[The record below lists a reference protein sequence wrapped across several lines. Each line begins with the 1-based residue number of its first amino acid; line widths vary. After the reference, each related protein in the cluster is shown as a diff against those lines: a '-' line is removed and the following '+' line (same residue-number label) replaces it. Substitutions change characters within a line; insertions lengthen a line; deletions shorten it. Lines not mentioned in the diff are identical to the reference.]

1 MVMEVMRYRKWL
13 IIGLLC
19 ISCVGLILLKPPI
32 SLVKTSPTQG
42 INRINRARALDE
54 QISAID
60 LSKATPHDA
69 PLIKESLFSLL
80 SDDKPQHQV
89 ARRTLVTDVED
100 YAVEVKKRYTIFYY
114 APSLITNS
122 RQERIDSLRQELYD
136 KNTTALRKQ
145 AVRKQ
150 LKDLL
155 TSAEFVP
162 FMHTVILYP
171 LDSPQPHD

>member
-1 MVMEVMRYRKWL
+1 MEVMRYRKWL

-19 ISCVGLILLKPPI
+19 IVCIGLILLKPPI
-32 SLVKTSPTQG
+32 SLIKTSPTQG
-42 INRINRARALDE
+42 VNHINRARALDE

-69 PLIKESLFSLL
+69 PLIGESLFSLL
-80 SDDKPQHQV
+80 SDDKLRHQV
-89 ARRTLVTDVED
+89 VRRPLVTDVED

-114 APSLITNS
+114 APSPVTDS
-122 RQERIDSLRQELYD
+122 RQERIDFLRQELYN

-155 TSAEFVP
+155 TGAEFVP

>member
-1 MVMEVMRYRKWL
+1 MEVMRYRKWL
-13 IIGLLC
+13 IISLLC
-19 ISCVGLILLKPPI
+19 IVCVGLILLKLPI

-42 INRINRARALDE
+42 RNRINRVRVLDK

-69 PLIKESLFSLL
+69 PLIGESLFSLL

-100 YAVEVKKRYTIFYY
+100 YAVEVKKHYTIFYY
-114 APSLITNS
+114 APSLVTDS

-155 TSAEFVP
+155 TGAEFVP

>member
-1 MVMEVMRYRKWL
+1 MEVMRYRKWL

-19 ISCVGLILLKPPI
+19 ISCVGLILLKLPI

-42 INRINRARALDE
+42 INRINRASALDK

-60 LSKATPHDA
+60 MSEAIPHDA
-69 PLIKESLFSLL
+69 PLIGKSLFSLL
-80 SDDKPQHQV
+80 SDSKHRRQV
-89 ARRTLVTDVED
+89 ALRTLVTDVED
-100 YAVEVKKRYTIFYY
+100 YEVEVKKRYTIFYY
-114 APSLITNS
+114 APSLFTDS

-155 TSAEFVP
+155 TGAEFVP
-162 FMHTVILYP
+162 FTHTVILYP